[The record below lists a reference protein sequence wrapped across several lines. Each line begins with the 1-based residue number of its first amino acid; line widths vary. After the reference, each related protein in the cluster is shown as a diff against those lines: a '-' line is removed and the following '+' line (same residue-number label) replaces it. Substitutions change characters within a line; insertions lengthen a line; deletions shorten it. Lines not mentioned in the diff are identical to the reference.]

1 MKRQTVQIQMN
12 GQYLEY
18 LGMFVLLIAVN
29 RCSSGVESENHLGL
43 NKCLP
48 RVRYNEAQIDARN

>member
-1 MKRQTVQIQMN
+1 MN
-12 GQYLEY
+12 GQYVEY
-18 LGMFVLLIAVN
+18 LGMFVLLIALN